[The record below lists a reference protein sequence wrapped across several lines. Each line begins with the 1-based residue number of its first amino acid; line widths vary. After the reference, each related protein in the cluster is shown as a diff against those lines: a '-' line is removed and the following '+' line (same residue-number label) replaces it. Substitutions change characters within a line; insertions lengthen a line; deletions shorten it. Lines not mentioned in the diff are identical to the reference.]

1 MLCSNLLQNRR
12 GLTTAV
18 GTIFFVVIATSIV
31 GYVTYSTNVISI
43 ISESV
48 QIKQTINYERNTEE
62 FEVVKVSTVNNK
74 FNFTLQNTGNIPV
87 NVTRLWVQNTTDST
101 WPSSKFNINT
111 AIAPG
116 ATITN
121 VGQNIDLVS
130 LSTQSYLMKLVT
142 ERGSSQILILNSVG
156 EESLYLK
163 LHAAPTVVA
172 TDFTTTLI
180 LEVINTGTSQ
190 LLNLQAEM
198 DSVTPSCGITC
209 ATLVSGPDP
218 ATFSSLD
225 LGDVATFEWVYSL
238 TGDNLDQFT
247 FTASLVNG
255 IDTDSTTVSVQ
266 AVQFAEN
273 SDVSLTTAG
282 LVVPSIDD
290 SILVFHQETFSVP
303 ASTPPNITYQMYS
316 ATPDGGVDGTL
327 VQLDTVLLSSFYTK
341 NGTDTIT
348 IPAGKWN
355 ASLYLQSEALP
366 SSLNPNTAYSNM
378 TFHFEDGQG
387 VNPDN
392 SESDATRDLQPGAGS
407 ASLIIVEETVN
418 GSDEGNPSFSQVT
431 TSTSITGVTNHL
443 YLASVSVKG
452 NNDITSVTGLGLTWA
467 QVVEQCSG
475 RAQTRTEIWQA
486 MGTASTGTV
495 TATRSSSSSNGMVI
509 SVSRL
514 SNVDTADPIGATGSS
529 NTVGQS
535 GACSGGTDSLS
546 YSTDITTT
554 INDSMVWGA
563 VGIRQ
568 RAHTPGTGYA
578 EIDEIKSG
586 NSGSTAGV
594 ATENK
599 IQTIAGATTVTGTI
613 GTSTD
618 YSSVAVEIKPNVVPP
633 CNPDWQ
639 SGQGP
644 HGSGVY
650 YFDGISCAFS
660 SQNIVS
666 SSDGN
671 NLAAEPDTT
680 SLWFKT
686 DGAVSSEQHLV
697 YWEGS
702 TDYYQISLSNTGKVL
717 FEFNTGGSDT
727 TRCESTSGYDDL
739 TWYHVTAV
747 REGPGADECNLYIHN
762 LSGTTLESIN
772 QKNNYG
778 SNSVDVDGRW
788 HVATNKNENGNWFKG
803 RIDDI
808 IHWND
813 KALTSAEATALAK
826 TNYGTGAH
834 QLDVWLDI
842 TDSSGTFVSN
852 VFNATLTPI
861 SFQDS
866 KNDPIDDNR
875 FGIFNITMNLP
886 QVIISPQQRLNF
898 SMNFVPF
905 TATWIPLELDM
916 KIDDDTLSPFPSYL
930 QMPKPDTPF
939 PSYFSYDNDFEVD
952 VFVTNSGNDGIYFV
966 HSYTRIN
973 FNGTNGAYAGLI
985 HSVNGTAPD
994 FAVDSTKDSI
1004 YIPAGS
1010 KAELFFYIPTDQP
1023 STTSAGTP
1031 IPPGIYRTAIWL
1043 HGYTD
1048 QGETFQKS
1056 IVLGSVNVVD

>member
-1 MLCSNLLQNRR
+1 MLRSNLLQNRR
-12 GLTTAV
+12 GLTAAV

-31 GYVTYSTNVISI
+31 GYVTYSTNVITI

-62 FEVVKVSTVNNK
+62 FEVVKVGTVFNK

-87 NVTRLWVQNTTDST
+87 NVTRLWVQNTTDSA
-101 WPSSKFNINT
+101 WPASKFNINT

-121 VGQNIDLVS
+121 VGQNIGLTA

-142 ERGSSQILILNSVG
+142 ERGSSQKLILNSVG

-172 TDFTTTLI
+172 TGFTTTLI

-198 DSVTPSCGITC
+198 DSVTPSCGTAC

-238 TGDNLDQFT
+238 TGDNGDQFT

-266 AVQFAEN
+266 AVQSAEN
-273 SDVSLTTAG
+273 SDVSLTAAG
-282 LVVPSIDD
+282 INIPTIND
-290 SILVFHQETFSVP
+290 SILVFHQETFNVP

-327 VQLDTVLLSSFYTK
+327 VQLDTVLLSSFFTK

-355 ASLYLQSEALP
+355 ASLYLQSEAMTA
-366 SSLNPNTAYSNM
+366 SLIGDGEDLI
-378 TFHFEDGQG
+378 FHLEDGDG

-392 SESDATRDLQPGAGS
+392 SESSASRDLQICDN
-407 ASLIIVEETVN
+407 LIVFDTFTE
-418 GSDEGNPSFSQVT
+418 GSDTVITLHTPDIGTGWTEVFDS
-431 TSTSITGVTNHL
+431 STSGNDALIVALTDEVQAGQQQNNRGQMYTAQPNPTFDDQVVSITIDAGFTETGSKGVGIIARRTDNNNL
-443 YLASVSVKG
+443 YVVQILGNSATDESVK
-452 NNDITSVTGLGLTWA
+452 LF
-467 QVVEQCSG
+467 
-475 RAQTRTEIWQA
+475 
-486 MGTASTGTV
+486 
-495 TATRSSSSSNGMVI
+495 
-509 SVSRL
+509 
-514 SNVDTADPIGATGSS
+514 
-529 NTVGQS
+529 
-535 GACSGGTDSLS
+535 
-546 YSTDITTT
+546 
-554 INDSMVWGA
+554 
-563 VGIRQ
+563 
-568 RAHTPGTGYA
+568 
-578 EIDEIKSG
+578 K
-586 NSGSTAGV
+586 
-594 ATENK
+594 K
-599 IQTIAGATTVTGTI
+599 VTGTYTQLGAYDATLAAGTI
-613 GTSTD
+613 IKLEITDATKKVYVDGVQRISSTDNALTSVGTWGLAFGSEAGLDSLHLRPQWHLDDFTAEHLTSTQQ
-618 YSSVAVEIKPNVVPP
+618 
-633 CNPDWQ
+633 PDWQ
-639 SGQGP
+639 AGVGP
-644 HGSGVY
+644 HNSGAY
-650 YFDGISCAFS
+650 YFDGIDDCFESA
-660 SQNIVS
+660 NVVS

-680 SLWFKT
+680 ALWFKT

-697 YWEGS
+697 YWEGGS
-702 TDYYQISLSNTGKVL
+702 EYYRISLSNTGKVL

-727 TRCESTSGYDDL
+727 TKCESLTAYDDL
-739 TWYHVTAV
+739 TWYFVTAV
-747 REGPGADECNLYIHN
+747 REGTGTADQCSLYIYN
-762 LSGTTLESIN
+762 LSGALTETAITQDNGHSTN
-772 QKNNYG
+772 V
-778 SNSVDVDGRW
+778 VDVDGRW
-788 HVATNKNENGNWFKG
+788 HVGSNKQGSGNHFKG
-803 RIDDI
+803 WIDDI

-813 KALTSAEATALAK
+813 KALTSTEATDLAK

-834 QLDVWLDI
+834 QLDIRLDI
-842 TDSSGTFVSN
+842 TDSSGTIVSN
-852 VFNATLTPI
+852 VYDGPQTTI

-866 KNDPIDDNR
+866 KNLGDNNDAGY
-875 FGIFNITMNLP
+875 GIFNVTMNLP

-905 TATWIPLELDM
+905 TASWIPLELDM
-916 KIDDDTLSPFPSYL
+916 KIDDTTLSPFPSYL

-939 PSYFSYDNDFEVD
+939 PSYYTYDNDNEAD
-952 VFVTNSGNDGIYFV
+952 IFVTNSGNDGIYFV

-985 HSVNGTAPD
+985 HRVNGTTAAFD
-994 FAVDSTKDSI
+994 VDSTQDSI

-1023 STTSAGTP
+1023 ATTVTGTV

-1048 QGETFQKS
+1048 QGETFS
-1056 IVLGSVNVVD
+1056 MSVVLGSVNVVE